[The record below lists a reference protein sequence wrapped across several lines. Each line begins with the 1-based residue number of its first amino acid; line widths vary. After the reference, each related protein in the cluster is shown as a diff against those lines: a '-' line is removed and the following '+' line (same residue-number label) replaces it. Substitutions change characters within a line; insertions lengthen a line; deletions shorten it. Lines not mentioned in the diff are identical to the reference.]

1 MLKKTTCMFLVL
13 SILLSVAGVAS
24 AAEAKSMDDLIH
36 YMELSEAGTIM
47 FDSHQALLDGFSNDM
62 VTKLIARVQIMN
74 QWVMDGI
81 TTIDENFTARIYI
94 GNARSDNRD
103 RTYVDVSVL
112 YVTTIYLSVA
122 DTDDVVENLPT
133 VYLVDIID
141 IVSAVNDISQSAA
154 FGIIVAYGSLWV
166 TRTNIINA
174 AANGTGIAISIHDD
188 GTTSTPFTV
197 ITAR

>member
-1 MLKKTTCMFLVL
+1 MLC
-13 SILLSVAGVAS
+13 
-24 AAEAKSMDDLIH
+24 AAEQTAA
-36 YMELSEAGTIM
+36 AG
-47 FDSHQALLDGFSNDM
+47 D
-62 VTKLIARVQIMN
+62 
-74 QWVMDGI
+74 
-81 TTIDENFTARIYI
+81 
-94 GNARSDNRD
+94 
-103 RTYVDVSVL
+103 
-112 YVTTIYLSVA
+112 
-122 DTDDVVENLPT
+122 T